1 MGRRCPPQYI
11 EEREM
16 DEQMV
21 LNEINYV
28 YCREILKMLLKQ
40 KLITFEEAQKTEL
53 FIAKELEI
61 LHVSI

>member
-1 MGRRCPPQYI
+1 MGRRWPPQYT

-28 YCREILKMLLKQ
+28 YCVEILKMLLKQ

-53 FIAKELEI
+53 FIAKELGI

>member
-1 MGRRCPPQYI
+1 
-11 EEREM
+11 M

-28 YCREILKMLLKQ
+28 YCVEILKMLVKQ
-40 KLITFEEAQKTEL
+40 KLITWEEAQKTEL